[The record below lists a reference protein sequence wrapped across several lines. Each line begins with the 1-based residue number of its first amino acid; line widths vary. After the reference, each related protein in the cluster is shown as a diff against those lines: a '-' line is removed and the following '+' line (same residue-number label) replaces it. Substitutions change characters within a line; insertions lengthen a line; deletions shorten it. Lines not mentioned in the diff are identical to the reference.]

1 MASHGGT
8 AETMVANATVAA
20 SLLNLRLDPSF
31 QGEDMP
37 VRDVMDPSSYEGY
50 MQSCDVM
57 NPSSVGE
64 GTHACNVTGSGGV
77 GAQPG
82 RPHQARAP
90 SRNAAPIN
98 DSDSESDNDHDD
110 EWNNKMIGRLE
121 RALHD
126 VQTSVFQNAQ
136 ADRYDAVF
144 QILMDLRSLESFG
157 QHYNDFEFD
166 DQYGELNEFDDAALG
181 LIGTYV
187 ELKDDID
194 TFCHYVSRDSEVR
207 RLFEQLGAQ
216 EVWMTRD
223 FLRSVQWRGD
233 DQIYGAEVLCEFYG
247 EDYW

>member
-20 SLLNLRLDPSF
+20 SLLKLRLDPSF
-31 QGEDMP
+31 LGEDMQ
-37 VRDVMDPSSYEGY
+37 VRDVMNPSSYEGY
-50 MQSCDVM
+50 MQPCDVM

-64 GTHACNVTGSGGV
+64 GTHACNVTGSGGG

-82 RPHQARAP
+82 RPHQAGTP
-90 SRNAAPIN
+90 SRNAAPSN
-98 DSDSESDNDHDD
+98 DSDSDSDNDHDD

-126 VQTSVFQNAQ
+126 VQTSVNQDAQ
-136 ADRYDAVF
+136 ADRDGTLERV
-144 QILMDLRSLESFG
+144 DLRSLESFW
-157 QHYNDFEFD
+157 HYYNDFEFD
-166 DQYGELNEFDDAALG
+166 DCYDELKEFDDAALD

-194 TFCHYVSRDSEVR
+194 TCCHYVSRDSEVR
-207 RLFEQLGAQ
+207 RLFEHLGAQ

-223 FLRSVQWRGD
+223 FLGSVQQRGD